1 MHLYRED
8 SSDEYRLE
16 HKRNLGLEEA
26 SDAVRER
33 VNVCRQL
40 QLVRQATANAHIDS
54 SELLDICLLNVKA
67 RKTIKSAVR
76 ELKLTRRTEHRLIS
90 IARTIA
96 DLAQCEQV
104 ESAHV
109 LEALMYRRI

>member
-1 MHLYRED
+1 MT
-8 SSDEYRLE
+8 RLNRTY
-16 HKRNLGLEEA
+16 KNGKASGLTGNTQSGEFTIGTTGEFYTGT
-26 SDAVRER
+26 DK
-33 VNVCRQL
+33 
-40 QLVRQATANAHIDS
+40 ATANAHIDS